1 MSIEELVKVL
11 LSKGIDVEDILLNAL
26 STRDPDES
34 ANMRVG
40 LAERYMGEARE
51 YLARGDAVQASE
63 KAYKAAE
70 EIVKALAEKYRTP
83 EYQEFLK
90 EGRWHTYLLGMASKA
105 LSRMLGDWVLN
116 GWSVAYDLHVWG
128 FHEMKYTVEYVAI
141 GIEAVER
148 MINEAKRVIQKKQ

>member
-1 MSIEELVKVL
+1 MIKVL

-34 ANMRVG
+34 ADMRVK
-40 LAERYMGEARE
+40 LAEKYMGEAKE
-51 YLARGDAVQASE
+51 HLAKGDAVQASE

-70 EIVKALAEKYRTP
+70 EVVKALAEKYRTP
-83 EYQEFLK
+83 EYQEFLR
-90 EGRWHTYLLGMASKA
+90 EGRWHTYLLGMASKT

-128 FHEMKYTVEYVAI
+128 FHEMKYTVEHVAI
-141 GIEAVER
+141 GIGAVER
-148 MINEAKRVIQKKQ
+148 MINEARKAIQKSR